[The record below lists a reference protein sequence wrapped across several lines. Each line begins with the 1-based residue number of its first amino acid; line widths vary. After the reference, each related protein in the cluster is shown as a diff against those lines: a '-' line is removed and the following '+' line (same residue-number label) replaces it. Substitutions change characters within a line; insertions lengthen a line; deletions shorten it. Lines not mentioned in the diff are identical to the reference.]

1 MDSKA
6 AMKRKLILQAT
17 KELMLKTNVHTLT
30 LDAVA
35 KEAGISKGG
44 LLYHFPS
51 KEALLGGVAEFI
63 FEEFMLVFE
72 EQAKQDPVD
81 KGRWSRALIQASH
94 WDLEQNAALNV
105 GIVAGSML
113 NPNLCSSSSIAKS
126 YQFIQQKVEQDG
138 LPPATATIIRLAIDG
153 LYYSE
158 LYDTAPLERPLKDK
172 VFAQLLSM
180 TR

>member
-6 AMKRKLILQAT
+6 EMKRKLILQTT
-17 KELMLKTNVHTLT
+17 KELMLKTNLQTLT

-51 KEALLGGVAEFI
+51 KEALLGGVAEYI
-63 FEEFMLVFE
+63 FEEFMLAFE

-81 KGRWSRALIQASH
+81 KGRWSRALIHASQR
-94 WDLEQNAALNV
+94 DLEQNAALNV

-113 NPNLCSSSSIAKS
+113 NPNLFSSSSIAKS
-126 YQFIQQKVEQDG
+126 YQFIQQKMEQDG
-138 LPPATATIIRLAIDG
+138 LPPETATIIRLAIDG
-153 LYYSE
+153 LYYAE
-158 LYDTAPLERPLKDK
+158 LYDTGPLKPSLKEK
-172 VFAQLLSM
+172 VFQQLLSM